1 MKVDFLINNKEKE
14 SPGCFV
20 KNNLKKK
27 GDKTK
32 MQYRLNSILNIFL
45 LCIHIFLYVF
55 PNANI
60 VYMIN
65 FVIVALP
72 VVL

>member
-1 MKVDFLINNKEKE
+1 MPVSSEKTLENYNTIALIEYA
-14 SPGCFV
+14 
-20 KNNLKKK
+20 
-27 GDKTK
+27 TK
-32 MQYRLNSILNIFL
+32 ANHRYRLNSIPNIFL
-45 LCIHIFLYVF
+45 LYIHIFLYVF